1 MSGVNNRLLF
11 CQCTAYVLAFVLALF
26 AAVPLGQEQHE
37 LRGHCLLY
45 AAGRWQRGNASRGSG
60 CAQAQCVR
68 LLRWGPASA
77 CRFSLFVSVFSC
89 ACAALQAFRSAC
101 VLYGGVEESHFSEFI
116 GMLLSCTIA
125 VMTLIAG
132 ATVSEGLKAWCSS
145 ITDKGNTSISCRDI
159 QEESLNQNVVSTLFY
174 DHFGTAQFALWCAW
188 VVWIILAVL
197 HLKKVSQNR
206 GKDNCTP
213 QKKEALLNP
222 QTQGYL
228 HGQVTNVFI

>member
-101 VLYGGVEESHFSEFI
+101 VLYGGVE
-116 GMLLSCTIA
+116 
-125 VMTLIAG
+125 
-132 ATVSEGLKAWCSS
+132 
-145 ITDKGNTSISCRDI
+145 DCRDI

-197 HLKKVSQNR
+197 TLKKVSQNR
-206 GKDNCTP
+206 GKDNCTA
-213 QKKEALLNP
+213 QKKEALLNL